1 MSVRPALS
9 LLVTGRPRLATMTLS
24 KASSLVEDKITDV
37 RTKPT
42 VGDPD
47 AEFGGHEARRK
58 LERGLL
64 RKLDIRMSILIFIY
78 VLNCVRL

>member
-1 MSVRPALS
+1 
-9 LLVTGRPRLATMTLS
+9 MTLS
-24 KASSLVEDKITDV
+24 KASSLVEDKIADV

-42 VGDPD
+42 VGDLD
-47 AEFGGHEARRK
+47 AEVGGHEARSK
-58 LERGLL
+58 LERALL